1 MPQTKKT
8 RTLERAVCVPEGLIE
23 FGGCMMTRSTWNFT
37 SVSTLVLIGA
47 GLFATNE
54 VHAQE
59 ADPVGICKVVGESIN
74 LPEMNVTE
82 MVCAYHCRST
92 RDQKFGQGVEPPTS
106 YTCSWSGQNKT
117 TPYLMQSS
125 VVEDLIADSN
135 AATSVS
141 TPSNDLNASTTSS
154 AGDNTVSLVS
164 PTSYTNSAKD
174 KISNKLAA
182 KEKAFSSG
190 GYTKSEIA
198 KLMKLRK
205 LDNKYN
211 VGSRLDSMESKVST
225 MIGNEGY
232 DGLVA
237 ALKNVQELEL
247 VLARDGKLTAAE
259 AEKLNN
265 SLMQLEARVGVAA
278 GGGLQA
284 KENLVRDR
292 FQANKK
298 HLNAAEI
305 KQVQNQLAA
314 FVSKKKEAEASV
326 VCTAAIPPVCES
338 PITDTERAQLLE
350 MLQNTLEFIRE
361 KRDAKMTVEQV
372 AKNNRA
378 KIKNSAQQGLITAAQ
393 KNELLAEV
401 NKAVKDY
408 KEKKLTKAQAM
419 AAIRKA
425 GGEELIDEAVEK
437 LEVNSCLKAG
447 EQEIG
452 GECYTAA
459 EIKSRAAQVNAG
471 KMACGFAGAC
481 EAGQKLVS
489 LPQACIHSC
498 EDSAVA
504 DSLNAWL
511 SKIDLPSK
519 CKTGEKEIGGQCWT
533 LNKIR
538 EKVYF
543 AKKDGLQCPMEA
555 RVCEAGQSV
564 VKVPGTC
571 NQSCVSEERAKNLN
585 AWWAEF
591 L

>member
-1 MPQTKKT
+1 MPQTKRT

-23 FGGCMMTRSTWNFT
+23 FGGCMMTRSTWKFA
-37 SVSTLVLIGA
+37 SISTLILVGA
-47 GLFATNE
+47 GLFGAGE
-54 VHAQE
+54 LRAGEE
-59 ADPVGICKVVGESIN
+59 ADPVGECKVVGESIN
-74 LPEMNVTE
+74 LPVSSVTE
-82 MVCAYHCRST
+82 IVCAYYCRST
-92 RDQKFGQGVEPPTS
+92 RDQKYGQGVTPPTS
-106 YTCSWSGQNKT
+106 YTCSWGGQDKT

-125 VVEDLIADSN
+125 VVEDLIDNNSN
-135 AATSVS
+135 AGAATTNV
-141 TPSNDLNASTTSS
+141 TNTNDLNNTSTTSS
-154 AGDNTVSLVS
+154 SNSTVSLVS
-164 PTSYTNSAKD
+164 PTQY
-174 KISNKLAA
+174 SNKASSQASKNLAA
-182 KEKAFSSG
+182 KEKAFKSG
-190 GYTKSEIA
+190 GYTKSEVA
-198 KLMKLRK
+198 QLMKLRK

-211 VGSRLDSMESKVST
+211 VGSRLDAMESRIST
-225 MIGNEGY
+225 MIGNENY
-232 DGLVA
+232 ESLVD
-237 ALKNVQELEL
+237 ALKDVQELEL
-247 VLARDGKLTAAE
+247 VLARDGKLSKEE
-259 AEKLNN
+259 AERLNN
-265 SLMQLEARVGVAA
+265 SLMQLEAKVGVAS
-278 GGGLQA
+278 GGGLAA
-284 KENLVRDR
+284 KEALVRSR
-292 FQANKK
+292 FELNKK
-298 HLNAAEI
+298 HLNANEI
-305 KQVQNQLAA
+305 KQVQKQLAS
-314 FVSKKKEAEASV
+314 FVAKKKEAEASD
-326 VCTAAIPPVCES
+326 ASINDE
-338 PITDTERAQLLE
+338 ERAELLE

-361 KRDAKMTVEQV
+361 KRDAKMTVDEV
-372 AKNNRA
+372 ANNNRN
-378 KIKNSAQQGLITAAQ
+378 KIKNSVKQGLITEGQ

-401 NKAVKDY
+401 NQAVKDFN
-408 KEKKLTKAQAM
+408 EKKLTKAQAM

-447 EQEIG
+447 EKEIG

-519 CKTGEKEIGGQCWT
+519 CKTGEREVGGQCWT

-543 AKKDGLQCPMEA
+543 AKKDGLQCPMVALMCAE
-555 RVCEAGQSV
+555 GKSV

-571 NQSCVSEERAKNLN
+571 NQSCVSAERAKNLN

-591 L
+591 R